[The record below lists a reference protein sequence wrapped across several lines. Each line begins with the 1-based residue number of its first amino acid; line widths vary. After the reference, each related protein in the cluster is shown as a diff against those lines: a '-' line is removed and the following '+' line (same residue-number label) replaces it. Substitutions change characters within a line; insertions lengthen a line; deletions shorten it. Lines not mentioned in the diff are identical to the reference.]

1 MTSTFASGLALE
13 PPARLDPVQIAVNIE
28 LQEDRRMIR
37 GSPCRLRID
46 PAEIERTEIKRVDK
60 HVNHTNRV
68 VLIDPII
75 QAFGK
80 QRRLPAIHPLDE
92 ALHRD
97 LPPENRV
104 TSISCGAFSH
114 SLDPKPTF
122 HESRNMNSSQLSS
135 HARPTPINISMLIM
149 RCPFDSNGD

>member
-1 MTSTFASGLALE
+1 
-13 PPARLDPVQIAVNIE
+13 
-28 LQEDRRMIR
+28 MIR

-68 VLIDPII
+68 VLVDPII

-80 QRRLPAIHPLDE
+80 QRRLPAIRPLDE

-97 LPPENRV
+97 LPRKSRHNNIMRAVFTQPG
-104 TSISCGAFSH
+104 SIPAFSQA
-114 SLDPKPTF
+114 S
-122 HESRNMNSSQLSS
+122 MSSILK
-135 HARPTPINISMLIM
+135 
-149 RCPFDSNGD
+149 

>member
-1 MTSTFASGLALE
+1 
-13 PPARLDPVQIAVNIE
+13 
-28 LQEDRRMIR
+28 MIR

-97 LPPENRV
+97 LPPKIASQAYHAGRFY
-104 TSISCGAFSH
+104 TAWTHKGHWPH
-114 SLDPKPTF
+114 S
-122 HESRNMNSSQLSS
+122 
-135 HARPTPINISMLIM
+135 
-149 RCPFDSNGD
+149 

>member
-1 MTSTFASGLALE
+1 
-13 PPARLDPVQIAVNIE
+13 
-28 LQEDRRMIR
+28 MIR

-92 ALHRD
+92 ALYRD
-97 LPPENRV
+97 LPPKIASRAYHAGRFHTAWGNSCRSNAAADEERSGSGSTPKFDVIENEK
-104 TSISCGAFSH
+104 GAFTKRDRH
-114 SLDPKPTF
+114 RRDGRRAAPRPRRRLAP
-122 HESRNMNSSQLSS
+122 ESPSETTRY
-135 HARPTPINISMLIM
+135 
-149 RCPFDSNGD
+149 

>member
-1 MTSTFASGLALE
+1 MTLHIAPGLALE
-13 PPARLDPVQIAVNIE
+13 PSARLDPVQITVNIE
-28 LQEDRRMIR
+28 LQEDRGMIR

-97 LPPENRV
+97 LPPKIASQAYHAGRFHTAWVESSPSQPARGSAQV
-104 TSISCGAFSH
+104 GGKRH
-114 SLDPKPTF
+114 SPF
-122 HESRNMNSSQLSS
+122 ARNVMP
-135 HARPTPINISMLIM
+135 R
-149 RCPFDSNGD
+149 

>member
-1 MTSTFASGLALE
+1 
-13 PPARLDPVQIAVNIE
+13 
-28 LQEDRRMIR
+28 MIR

-80 QRRLPAIHPLDE
+80 QRRLPAIHPLDK

-97 LPPENRV
+97 LPPKIASRAYHA
-104 TSISCGAFSH
+104 GR
-114 SLDPKPTF
+114 F
-122 HESRNMNSSQLSS
+122 HTAWTLSGVS
-135 HARPTPINISMLIM
+135 N
-149 RCPFDSNGD
+149 CPGEQPQGDLSGRLR